1 MMKANKTRTA
11 QSQYVRF
18 ETVKDGETT
27 FVDRKD
33 FHSMNS
39 TLFARL
45 QEGQRRAGNGVELV
59 GYSLQTERMEIEV
72 TGGEI
77 RGSYSDHIQ
86 RVMTGEE
93 RA

>member
-1 MMKANKTRTA
+1 MIKTNKTRTA

-45 QEGQRRAGNGVELV
+45 QEGQRRANNGVTLV
-59 GYSLQTERMEIEV
+59 GYSLQTVTETVEL

-77 RGSYSDHIQ
+77 RGLYSDHIQ
-86 RVMTGEE
+86 RVMMGEE